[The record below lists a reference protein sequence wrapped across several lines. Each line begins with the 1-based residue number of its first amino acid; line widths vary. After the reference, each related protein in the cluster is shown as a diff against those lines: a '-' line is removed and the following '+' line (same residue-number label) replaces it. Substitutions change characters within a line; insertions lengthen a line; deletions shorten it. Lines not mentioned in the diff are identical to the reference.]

1 MTSQGWRP
9 DDSWQEID
17 STTVDAPG
25 QVDPHPDPY
34 AMEPVQP
41 GAQRPQ
47 RTAAGAVDFSAA
59 ERVRQRKAQR
69 AKTVVR
75 LPAYEA
81 VAYDPVLYAHASRTL
96 HLESN
101 PGNARALVQA
111 HGERDVWINPPPIP
125 LTTPEMDYVYDLHY
139 ARQPH
144 PSWQCPFS
152 GLGHDP
158 FSVNIMRGCFGAIPS
173 ARSPSTKAA
182 LFKAVQKNRFAEIE
196 HIRDKTPGLL
206 PVISPTWAG
215 RPPICTGWPAKTAI
229 LKLPVAACPACI
241 RAFAKTSTPTTVI

>member
-1 MTSQGWRP
+1 MRDIRGTAFLTSQGWRP

-25 QVDPHPDPY
+25 RVDPHPDPY
-34 AMEPVQP
+34 AMEPVNPAPSDPSAPQP
-41 GAQRPQ
+41 VRLI
-47 RTAAGAVDFSAA
+47 SAA

-69 AKTVVR
+69 QTVVR

-101 PGNARALVQA
+101 PAMPARWCRRMASA
-111 HGERDVWINPPPIP
+111 MWINLPPIP

-144 PSWQCPFS
+144 PA
-152 GLGHDP
+152 G
-158 FSVNIMRGCFGAIPS
+158 N
-173 ARSPSTKAA
+173 ARFPAWDMI
-182 LFKAVQKNRFAEIE
+182 RF
-196 HIRDKTPGLL
+196 R
-206 PVISPTWAG
+206 
-215 RPPICTGWPAKTAI
+215 
-229 LKLPVAACPACI
+229 
-241 RAFAKTSTPTTVI
+241 